1 MRTLITAMAAAV
13 LLTGAAMAQDPGR
26 IQDRE
31 RGIIDR
37 TQNDLRTSAELE
49 RHKGKQIDRFENAQK
64 QLSDFDRE
72 LTKGHFDKGRLDHA
86 IDSMKDVVDHNT
98 LDPTERDALRS
109 DLADLR
115 IMRED
120 HERR

>member
-1 MRTLITAMAAAV
+1 MHTFRIVIAAAA
-13 LLTGAAMAQDPGR
+13 LLAGTAMAQDIGR
-26 IQDRE
+26 IQDRD

-37 TQNDLRTSAELE
+37 AQNDLRASAEFE
-49 RHKGKQIDRFENAQK
+49 RHKGKQVDRYENAQR

-86 IDSMKDVVDHNT
+86 IDSMKDVVEHNT
-98 LDPTERDALRS
+98 LDPTNRDALRS

-120 HERR
+120 HRK